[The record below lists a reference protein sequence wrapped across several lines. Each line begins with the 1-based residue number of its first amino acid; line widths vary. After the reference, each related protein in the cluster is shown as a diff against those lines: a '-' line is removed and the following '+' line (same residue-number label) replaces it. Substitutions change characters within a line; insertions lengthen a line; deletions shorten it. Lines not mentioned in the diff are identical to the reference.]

1 MAAAA
6 AARAGAAKAKA
17 NEALNP
23 SADKKKTD
31 AQIMEEELEK
41 KLNESRDFYLD
52 EEQWNTAPAKKY
64 IKFAQACGQFT
75 RPDGMYESYFSNFI
89 IGCVHREDSS
99 VTRHDAERGPP
110 STFRVHCVGC
120 GALAIPT
127 HRSARA
133 CATSARDVCWCCVRE
148 RERRLPARRPGPAGV
163 NAQEPRQRRHA
174 GPQPTDAAPCQR
186 RGGACHPP
194 SHACCVGPNLLSLRG
209 AGGWRLQSVAS
220 CPANRL

>member
-41 KLNESRDFYLD
+41 KRNESRDFYLD

-75 RPDGMYESYFSNFI
+75 RPEGMYESYFSNFI

-133 CATSARDVCWCCVRE
+133 CATSARDVRWCCVRE
-148 RERRLPARRPGPAGV
+148 RERRLPACRPGRARPASTRKSPASAATRTH
-163 NAQEPRQRRHA
+163 NPRMRLRASAEGALAIH
-174 GPQPTDAAPCQR
+174 PRTRAAWVR
-186 RGGACHPP
+186 TGSA
-194 SHACCVGPNLLSLRG
+194 
-209 AGGWRLQSVAS
+209 
-220 CPANRL
+220 